1 MNTNMFD
8 LNSVYYTV
16 PKSVLMKT
24 LLILAISAL
33 FSCSKPDCSETKND
47 STAVVVKFIS
57 ANKIPVVEGTIN
69 GKRAYFIVDS
79 GASLSVLDINQD
91 RKYSFDSYPINEEAE
106 GYGGAAKF
114 YEVQAV
120 DIRIGGKYLHARFRS
135 QNLSNIVEII
145 RQHEGIYISGILG
158 SDVWKDLDAVIDYK
172 SRTIAIR

>member
-1 MNTNMFD
+1 
-8 LNSVYYTV
+8 
-16 PKSVLMKT
+16 MKT
-24 LLILAISAL
+24 LAFLVISAL

-69 GKRAYFIVDS
+69 GKLAYFIVDS

-91 RKYSFDSYPINEEAE
+91 RKFSFDSYPINEEAE

-114 YEVQAV
+114 YQVLGV
-120 DIRIGGKYLHARFRS
+120 SVKVGGKYLHNQFRS

-145 RQHEGIYISGILG
+145 RQNEGVYISGILG

-172 SRTIAIR
+172 ARTIAIR